1 MLEVVTL
8 FPESAAAADVDA
20 FVDAFVP
27 QMKGTK
33 GLRSIRVSDGE
44 MMSQGGKPPYSRA
57 MLLSFDSLADWM
69 AWVLVP
75 EREGRLS
82 EFTNT
87 RPLILFFETS
97 ER

>member
-8 FPESAAAADVDA
+8 FPESAAAADIDA
-20 FVDAFVP
+20 FIDGFLP
-27 QMKGTK
+27 QMRGTK
-33 GLRSIRVSDGE
+33 GLRSIKVSEGE

-69 AWVLVP
+69 AWVMTP
-75 EREGRLS
+75 EREGRLA
-82 EFTNT
+82 EFTT
-87 RPLILFFETS
+87 TKPLILFFETA